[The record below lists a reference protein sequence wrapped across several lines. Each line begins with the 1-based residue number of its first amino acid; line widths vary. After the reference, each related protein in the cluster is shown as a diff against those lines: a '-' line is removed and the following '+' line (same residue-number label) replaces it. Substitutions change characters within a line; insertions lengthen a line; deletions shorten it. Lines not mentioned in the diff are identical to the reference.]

1 MCIRDSPNALTV
13 AGNIKTGSLT
23 CDGNA
28 IINGTLTGTAITSL
42 LGSGFNS
49 NNLIVG
55 SGLTLKLNSTGVNSG
70 KYEIDLD
77 PTVGTTTAA
86 LTATYGITCASFGL
100 NSGQTAFTINST
112 GATMIGPYPLTVNGT
127 ITGGSIISSGPTVLN
142 GAVTG
147 AGITN
152 LFNLY
157 YTKSTCDI
165 QYALK
170 NDVALLQ
177 DVVNGSTAQT
187 NNYYLNTGIGGL
199 YVRNGTNII
208 AQFHYDGTT
217 YIYNTLYIAGPIAG
231 AGLTQINTLV
241 TNAISTFQDN
251 ANITNLTT
259 IGTASIQN
267 GLSVLGAL
275 GVTGT
280 LTVSGKVTMPGFLFC
295 AGVVGSTG
303 TKYSTSGQATFT
315 VARYTGAPAGIW
327 VITFSSAHPLGANYV
342 VTVTPRNS
350 AAYICFNPAPTSTT
364 FTVTLTAPGTASP
377 PVDAIFSFMVLA

>member
-1 MCIRDSPNALTV
+1 MELQP
-13 AGNIKTGSLT
+13 G
-23 CDGNA
+23 
-28 IINGTLTGTAITSL
+28 
-42 LGSGFNS
+42 
-49 NNLIVG
+49 
-55 SGLTLKLNSTGVNSG
+55 G
-70 KYEIDLD
+70 KKFV
-77 PTVGTTTAA
+77 PK
-86 LTATYGITCASFGL
+86 GITCASFGL

-112 GATMIGPYPLTVNGT
+112 GATMIGPYPLTVNGN
-127 ITGGSIISSGPTVLN
+127 ITGGSITSSGPTVLN

-177 DVVNGSTAQT
+177 DVVNGSSAQT

-199 YVRNGTNII
+199 HVRNGTNIL
-208 AQFHYDGTT
+208 ARFAYDGTT
-217 YIYNTLYIAGPIAG
+217 YIYNTLNIAGSIAG
-231 AGLTQINTLV
+231 AGLSQINSLV

-280 LTVSGKVTMPGFLFC
+280 LTVSGKVTMPGYMWA
-295 AGVVGSTG
+295 AGLVSATG
-303 TKYSTSGQATFT
+303 TKITGTGQVAWT
-315 VARYTGAPAGIW
+315 VARTASQAAGVYT
-327 VITFSSAHPLGANYV
+327 ITFPTAHPLGGNYIINV
-342 VTVTPRNS
+342 SAQGLWGMLRNT
-350 AAYICFNPAPTSTT
+350 IVPTSTSFQVVT
-364 FTVTLTAPGTASP
+364 YTVGTSTAADG
-377 PVDAIFSFMVLA
+377 IFSFMVLAS